1 MLLADGGWF
10 FHRGFFLDPGA
21 RRRVVESV
29 RVAHPEAIPATI
41 ESAEQI
47 CTHRFD
53 LLGSG
58 LTDLGPQ
65 IDWHRDFKG
74 GFCWD
79 PRGFSSRLRYGD
91 VIGADVKVPW
101 ELSRF
106 QHLATLGKAY
116 WLTNDS
122 RYATEFVAQL
132 THWMAENPPQF
143 GVNWACTMD
152 VAIRAFNWLW
162 GYSFF
167 HDAPQ
172 VTPAF
177 RRALAGSL
185 LAHGRHVRRNL
196 ERGAD
201 GITSNHYL
209 ADLVGLVGLGFAC
222 PIFHEAQAWR
232 EFSLTETFREI
243 ERQVHPDGGDYESS
257 IPYHRLVAE
266 IVLGRRDPLPPE
278 RRRAAGAVF
287 PASPGHAGFH
297 PGVHEAER
305 AGAAVGRCRRRPASY
320 PCRLSGV
327 GPPRS
332 SAPVG
337 DRRSV
342 LRAAGLAPR
351 RRSEDRRTPLAA
363 GGPGLRRTSAVL
375 PLPSVAEP
383 SQTPVCT

>member
-1 MLLADGGWF
+1 MKHNPFLSDIQRLRRLSPRRVVAAVGRKGRVVLGRWVAEARARMLGTAVGDRHFHAACRPEAGDTGTLLTNGDWF

-29 RVAHPEAIPATI
+29 RVTHPAAIPATI

-47 CTHRFD
+47 CAHRFD

-58 LTDLGPQ
+58 PTDLGPQ
-65 IDWHRDFKG
+65 IDWHRDFKS
-74 GFCWD
+74 GFRWN
-79 PRGFSSRLRYGD
+79 PRVFSTRLRYGD
-91 VIGADVKVPW
+91 VSGADVKVPW

-162 GYSFF
+162 GYAFF

-177 RRALAGSL
+177 RRTLAGSL
-185 LAHGRHVRRNL
+185 LAHGRYVRRNL

-209 ADLVGLVGLGFAC
+209 ANLVGLAGLGFAC
-222 PIFHEAQAWR
+222 PIFREAQAWR
-232 EFSLTETFREI
+232 DFSLAETFREI
-243 ERQVHPDGGDYESS
+243 ERQVHADGGDYESS
-257 IPYHRLVAE
+257 IPYHRLVTEMFLAVA
-266 IVLGRRDPLPPE
+266 ILCRRN
-278 RRRAAGAVF
+278 RVAAAGRVPRA
-287 PASPGHAGFH
+287 PTGHAGLY
-297 PGVHEAER
+297 
-305 AGAAVGRCRRRPASY
+305 AAVHQAEW
-320 PCRLSGV
+320 L
-327 GPPRS
+327 GP
-332 SAPVG
+332 
-337 DRRSV
+337 
-342 LRAAGLAPR
+342 
-351 RRSEDRRTPLAA
+351 A
-363 GGPGLRRTSAVL
+363 GG
-375 PLPSVAEP
+375 
-383 SQTPVCT
+383 